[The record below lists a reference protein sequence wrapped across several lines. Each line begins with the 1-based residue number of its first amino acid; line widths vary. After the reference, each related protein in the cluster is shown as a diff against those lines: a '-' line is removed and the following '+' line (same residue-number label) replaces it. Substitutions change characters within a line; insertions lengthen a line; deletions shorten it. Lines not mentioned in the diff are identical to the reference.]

1 MKKTSILNV
10 GAAALAILPFSS
22 IISCANAGGV
32 SAKVKDDAFYE
43 NLSVDP
49 IIKEES
55 FSNIINRIQKSSA
68 LKKSAITAEEFE
80 KGMKTVFQEE
90 LILDPNSQVYKELED
105 ANKLSEFK
113 NGYIDEA
120 YQALVDEIKNEGLD
134 VNDKSRHWV
143 GFFNWHSWE
152 YVGMRTTVF
161 GLQLLVV
168 LDAVAQFLPDIIFA
182 VQQRSILPVLL
193 ALAKYNGVMP
203 ITKWVITKML
213 NLVFEWKRKTN
224 CPSTFRV
231 WGINIW

>member
-10 GAAALAILPFSS
+10 GAAALTILPFTS
-22 IISCANAGGV
+22 IISCANVGGV

-43 NLSVDP
+43 NLSVDS

-55 FSNIINRIQKSSA
+55 FNNIINKIQKSSA
-68 LKKSAITAEEFE
+68 LKSAITAEEFE

-90 LILDPNSQVYKELED
+90 LVLDPNSQVYKELED

-134 VNDKSRHWV
+134 VNDKSRHWA

-152 YVGMRTTVF
+152 YIGIRTTVF

-168 LDAVAQFLPDIIFA
+168 LDAVVQFIPYIILA
-182 VQQRSILPVLL
+182 VGQRNILPVLS
-193 ALAKYNGVMP
+193 AFAKYNGVMP

-213 NLVFEWKRKTN
+213 NFVFEWKRKTN